1 MGMTFLRFSA
11 VFLSAA
17 GLGAGQGPVSYS
29 RDIVPVLR
37 RQCVGCHQPQSAQ
50 AGLLL
55 TSHAAFLKGGNK
67 GPGFVAGKPE
77 ESLVVKYLTGEAA
90 PRMPFGGKPLG
101 EEQIGLFR
109 RWIREGAKDD
119 GAGET
124 AAQALKPVVYRT
136 APVLTAF
143 AWAPDGKTLAVAGYR
158 EIFLI
163 DAGGKRLARLAGIS
177 PRIHSLSFR
186 SDGAVLA
193 AVGGEPARFG
203 EVQIWDVAARKQRH
217 SVVVGNDTLF
227 GGSLSPDGKLLACG
241 SADKSVRVFD
251 AESGKEIRRMDHH
264 EDWVLGT
271 VFGVDGK
278 RLVTVG
284 RDRAAKLIEVSTGR
298 FIENV
303 NLLRDALT
311 AVARHPKRD
320 WVVVGGVERVPYLY
334 RMDRPRAMRIA
345 DDSTLIRKFER
356 QDGAILSLAVSPDG
370 GRIAVGAEAGDVR
383 VYDAETGELKA
394 RCGGHDGGVFA
405 LEFSPDGS
413 LLAAG
418 GHDGKLRFYDSAG
431 KLVREVVAAPVEMA
445 AGGVR

>member
-1 MGMTFLRFSA
+1 MTFSRFCA
-11 VFLSAA
+11 VFLCAA
-17 GLGAGQGPVSYS
+17 GVGTAQGPVSYS
-29 RDIVPVLR
+29 KDIVPVLR

-55 TSHAAFLKGGNK
+55 TSHAGFLKGGNK

-77 ESLVVKYLTGEAA
+77 ESLVVKYLTGEAT
-90 PRMPFGGKPLG
+90 PRMPFGGKPLS
-101 EEQIGLFR
+101 EEQVDLFR

-124 AAQALKPVVYRT
+124 AAAQALKPVVYRT
-136 APVLTAF
+136 APVLTAL

-163 DAGGKRLARLAGIS
+163 DAGGKLLARLPGIS

-186 SDGAVLA
+186 SDGGVLA

-203 EVQIWDVAARKQRH
+203 EVQIWDVAARRQRH

-241 SADKSVRVFD
+241 SADKSIRVFD
-251 AESGKEIRRMDHH
+251 VESGKEVRKMDHH
-264 EDWVLGT
+264 EDWVFAT

-320 WVVVGGVERVPYLY
+320 WVVVGGVERIPYLY

-418 GHDGKLRFYDSAG
+418 GHDGKLRFYDASG

-445 AGGVR
+445 AGGGR